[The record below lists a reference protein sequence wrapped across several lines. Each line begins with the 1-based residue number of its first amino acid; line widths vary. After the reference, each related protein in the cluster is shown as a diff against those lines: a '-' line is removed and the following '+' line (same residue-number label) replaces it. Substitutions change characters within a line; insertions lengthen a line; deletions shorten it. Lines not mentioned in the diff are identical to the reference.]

1 MNPFRNILF
10 LLPVALLA
18 TGKPAFSQDDFN
30 ERFLRYFNSKS
41 YAGKVHAIDTLKSG
55 TKIKCYMLVKNELQK
70 IREQAILDNKTEV
83 IDVFLKLDAEIYF
96 YNRNYSKTI
105 AILTDLLARNRIKDY
120 KDSVPVLYHLK
131 NAYVHL
137 HSLNKA
143 INIHKQIMALSR
155 RHNNIDEWYFHPKL
169 SIIYY
174 EMKMYKEC
182 LEQQVLEY
190 EDLKHNNQMV
200 LGYFNNRGLFWQKYG
215 NQDSALFCFNK
226 AKDLFHSAHDN
237 KPLSLYDEFTL
248 GLIEGNIGQVFM
260 ELKDYKKAIPLLQK
274 DVASSVKSNNILNA
288 AVSQIELARCYLA
301 LSQPQLSKKYLDS
314 ANMNLSNIEDYNA
327 KSNILKQYA
336 IYYEKTGQYRQS
348 IDYYNRFI
356 NFRDSVEQKENLKEL
371 ISSQVAS
378 QIDERE
384 NLIRRNQKN
393 ILEKNN
399 EVNAQKNIRNFLIIG
414 GVFLI
419 LIIIIVTYQLKK
431 TDVQKKL
438 LELKNEQIETRNKII
453 DKSLIE
459 KDLLIKEVHHRVKN
473 NLQIVSSLLKLQS
486 GKTDSPEIKNSLSE
500 AQDRI
505 NSMALLHQ
513 LLYRNNDM
521 TSILFN
527 DYLFNLISQ
536 ISDGF
541 DLENKQISIV
551 PNFIELELDL
561 DTAIPLGL
569 IANELISN
577 AYKHAFENNTGK
589 ITIDLV
595 KLFKNT
601 YQLKISDNG
610 KGLPDNFDFSNL
622 HSLGLDIVSILTE
635 QIGAELKAYNS
646 NGANFEIIFKS
657 H

>member
-10 LLPVALLA
+10 FVSVAMFTTA
-18 TGKPAFSQDDFN
+18 KPAFSQNDYN
-30 ERFLRYFNSKS
+30 EKFLRYFNSKS

-55 TKIKCYMLVKNELQK
+55 LKVQCYLLVKDELQK

-83 IDVFLKLDAEIYF
+83 IDVFLKLDAEMYF

-143 INIHKQIMALSR
+143 INIHKQIMALSK
-155 RHNNIDEWYFHPKL
+155 RHNDIDEWYFHPKL

-174 EMKMYKEC
+174 ELKMYKEC
-182 LEQQVLEY
+182 LDQQVLEY
-190 EDLKHNNQMV
+190 EDLKHNSQMV

-215 NQDSALFCFNK
+215 NQDSALSCFNK
-226 AKDLFHSAHDN
+226 AKELFHASHDG

-248 GLIEGNIGQVFM
+248 GLIEGNIGQVYM
-260 ELKDYKKAIPLLQK
+260 ELNDYKKAIPLLKK
-274 DVASSVKSNNILNA
+274 DVISSVKSNNILNA
-288 AVSQIELARCYLA
+288 AVSQIELSRCYLA
-301 LSQPQLSKKYLDS
+301 LNQPQLSKRYLDS
-314 ANMNLSNIEDYNA
+314 ANINLSNIEDYNA

-336 IYYEKTGQYRQS
+336 TYYEKMGQFRQS
-348 IDYYNRFI
+348 IDYYKRFI
-356 NFRDSVEQKENLKEL
+356 NFRDSVEHKENVKEL

-414 GVFLI
+414 GVLLI
-419 LIIIIVTYQLKK
+419 LIIIVVTNQLKK
-431 TDVQKKL
+431 TDIQKKL

-521 TSILFN
+521 TSIRFN
-527 DYLFNLISQ
+527 DYLSNLITQ

-541 DLENKQISIV
+541 DLQNKQITIV

-610 KGLPDNFDFSNL
+610 KGLPADFDFSNL
-622 HSLGLDIVSILTE
+622 NSLGLDIVSILTE
-635 QIGAELKAYNS
+635 QIGAELKAYNN
-646 NGANFEIIFKS
+646 NGASFEIIFKS